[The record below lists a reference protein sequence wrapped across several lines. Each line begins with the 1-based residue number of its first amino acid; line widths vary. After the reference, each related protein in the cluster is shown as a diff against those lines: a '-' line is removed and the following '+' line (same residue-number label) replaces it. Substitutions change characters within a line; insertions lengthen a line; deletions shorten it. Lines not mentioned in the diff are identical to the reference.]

1 MIKDTTMPLKK
12 LASTLALATSA
23 LLLTACS
30 EKPADADIQAALQPQ
45 LQGAS
50 CVSAPMFKH
59 FPVTLSSGFSSGT
72 SSANAP
78 AFDALVDAGL
88 LAKSDKTYTLTEPGQ
103 AAYVQASGGFCYA
116 QGYEIAKIQ
125 NTEVNTQEM
134 GPAVEKSWRVTVDIR
149 QKPIAAWAKTP
160 AIEKLARHAENLSET
175 PKTYHVTVGR
185 IKGEQGLKLI
195 DPRFSIMRGV
205 SVNQAF

>member
-1 MIKDTTMPLKK
+1 MPLQK
-12 LASTLALATSA
+12 LASTLALATAA

-30 EKPADADIQAALQPQ
+30 EKPSDADIQAALQPQ
-45 LQGAS
+45 LEGAS
-50 CVSAPMFKH
+50 CVSAPMFKD
-59 FPVTLSSGFSSGT
+59 FPVTLSNSFSSGT

-88 LAKSDKTYTLTEPGQ
+88 LAKSDKTYTLTEPGR
-103 AAYVQASGGFCYA
+103 AAHEPASNGFCYA
-116 QGYEIAKIQ
+116 QGYEIAKVQ
-125 NTEVNTQEM
+125 NTEVNTQQM
-134 GPAVEKSWRVTVDIR
+134 GPAVEKSWLVTVDIR

-160 AIEKLARHAENLSET
+160 SIEKLARHAENLSET

-205 SVNQAF
+205 SVSQAY

>member
-1 MIKDTTMPLKK
+1 MRLREMAFI
-12 LASTLALATSA
+12 AASA
-23 LLLTACS
+23 LLLTGCGES
-30 EKPADADIQAALQPQ
+30 PSDTDIQAALQPR
-45 LQGAS
+45 LEGAS
-50 CVSAPMFKH
+50 CVSAPMFKD
-59 FPVTLSSGFSSGT
+59 FPVTLKNSFGSGT

-88 LAKSDKTYTLTEPGQ
+88 LAKSENTYTLTDTGR
-103 AAYVQASGGFCYA
+103 AAYAQPSGGFCYA

-125 NTEVNTQEM
+125 KTEVNTQQM
-134 GPAVEKSWRVTVDIR
+134 GPAVDKSWLVTVDIR

-160 AIEKLARHAENLSET
+160 AIEKLARHAENLSEA

-205 SVNQAF
+205 SVSQGF

>member
-1 MIKDTTMPLKK
+1 MPLKK
-12 LASTLALATSA
+12 LACTLALATSA
-23 LLLTACS
+23 LLLSACS
-30 EKPADADIQAALQPQ
+30 DSPADADIQAALQPQ
-45 LQGAS
+45 LEGAA
-50 CVSAPMFKH
+50 CVSAPMFKN
-59 FPVTLSSGFSSGT
+59 FPVTLSDSVSSAI

-78 AFDALVDAGL
+78 AFDALAEAGL
-88 LAKSDKTYTLTEPGQ
+88 LAKSDKTYTLTEPGR
-103 AAYVQASGGFCYA
+103 AAYVQQSGGFCYA

-125 NTEVNTQEM
+125 NTEANTQQM
-134 GPAVEKSWRVTVDIR
+134 GPAVEKSWLVTVDIL

-160 AIEKLARHAENLSET
+160 AIEKLARHAENLSEA

>member
-1 MIKDTTMPLKK
+1 MPLKK

-30 EKPADADIQAALQPQ
+30 EKPSDADIQAALQPQ

-50 CVSAPMFKH
+50 CVSAPMFKN

-88 LAKSDKTYTLTEPGQ
+88 LAKNDKTYTLTEPGQ
-103 AAYVQASGGFCYA
+103 AAYVQPSSGFCYA

-125 NTEVNTQEM
+125 NTEVNTQQM
-134 GPAVEKSWRVTVDIR
+134 GPAVEKSWLLTVDIR
-149 QKPIAAWAKTP
+149 QKTIAAWAKTP
-160 AIEKLARHAENLSET
+160 AIEKLARNAENLSEA
-175 PKTYHVTVGR
+175 PKTYRVTVGR
-185 IKGEQGLKLI
+185 IKGEAGLKLI

>member
-1 MIKDTTMPLKK
+1 MPLKK

-23 LLLTACS
+23 LLLSACS
-30 EKPADADIQAALQPQ
+30 EKPSDADIQAALQPQ

-50 CVSAPMFKH
+50 CVSAPMFKN
-59 FPVTLSSGFSSGT
+59 FPVTLSESFSSGT

-88 LAKSDKTYTLTEPGQ
+88 LAKNDKTYTLTELGQ
-103 AAYVQASGGFCYA
+103 AAYVQPSGGFCYA
-116 QGYEIAKIQ
+116 QGYEIAKVQ
-125 NTEVNTQEM
+125 NTEVNTQQM
-134 GPAVEKSWRVTVDIR
+134 GPAVEKSWLVTVDIR
-149 QKPIAAWAKTP
+149 QKPVAAWAKTP
-160 AIEKLARHAENLSET
+160 SIEKLARHAENLSEA

-205 SVNQAF
+205 SVSQGF